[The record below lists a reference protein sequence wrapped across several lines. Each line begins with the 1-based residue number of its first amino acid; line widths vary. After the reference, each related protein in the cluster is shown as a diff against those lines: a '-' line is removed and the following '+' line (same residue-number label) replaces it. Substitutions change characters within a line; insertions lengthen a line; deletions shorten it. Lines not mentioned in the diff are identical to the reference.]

1 MSPETVGALGLLV
14 MLMLMALGMPIAFVM
29 VLIGFVGLSI
39 LTSPT
44 AALFMLS
51 DNYYFQFS
59 SYTMMVIPLF
69 VLMGEIA
76 FHSGMSKRIF
86 RTAHTWI
93 GFIPGGLAVATIGA
107 CAGFAAICG
116 SSTATAATMGTVAL
130 PEMKKHKY
138 DKAFSTGTVAA
149 GGTLGILIPPS
160 IVLIIYGTQTEL
172 SIGKLF
178 IAGVLPGIM
187 LSAIFVLGILI
198 MCWLKPALGV
208 AAQKTTFRQKMASLS
223 GTIEMLLLFCLVIG
237 GLLFGWFTP
246 TEAAG
251 IGAAG
256 AIVIAVVRRS
266 LDWTAFKAAL
276 IGTTR
281 TTAMVLMIMA
291 GAMMFSRFLTVS
303 TLPQNFAEW
312 VGNLNASPYVILVG
326 IMIVYIIGGC
336 LMDALSFLIITI
348 NIFYPIIVNAGFDPI
363 WFGVVIVI
371 LMETGAITPPVGL
384 NVYVIKG
391 ITDDVELQDI
401 FKGVFP
407 YLMMMFLGLLL
418 LTVFPQIALFLPGL
432 VK

>member
-1 MSPETVGALGLLV
+1 MSPEMVGATGILI
-14 MLMLMALGMPIAFVM
+14 MLALMALGMPIAFSM
-29 VLIGFVGLSI
+29 AIIGFAGLTQ
-39 LTSPT
+39 LTSLN

-59 SYTMMVIPLF
+59 SYTMLVIPLF

-76 FHSGMSKRIF
+76 FHSGMSRRIY
-86 RTAHTWI
+86 RTAHTWF

-130 PEMKKHKY
+130 PEMKKQNY

-178 IAGVLPGIM
+178 IAGMLPGLL
-187 LSAIFVLGILI
+187 LSGLFVLCILA
-198 MCWLKPALGV
+198 MCFFKPGLG
-208 AAQKTTFRQKMASLS
+208 AAAPKTSFKQKIASLS

-256 AIVIAVVRRS
+256 AMAIAMARRS
-266 LDWTAFKAAL
+266 LSWSDFKKAL
-276 IGTTR
+276 AGTTR
-281 TTAMVLMIMA
+281 TTAMVLLIMSSAMI
-291 GAMMFSRFLTVS
+291 FSRFLTVS
-303 TLPQNFAEW
+303 TLPQNFAQW
-312 VGNLNASPYVILVG
+312 VGGLNASPYVILVG
-326 IMIVYIIGGC
+326 IMAVYIVGGC

-348 NIFYPIIVNAGFDPI
+348 NIFYPIILDAGFDGV

-371 LMETGAITPPVGL
+371 LMEAGAITPPVGL

-391 ITDDVELQDI
+391 ISSDVELQDI
-401 FKGVFP
+401 FRGVFP
-407 YLMMMFLGLLL
+407 YLMMMMLGLLM
-418 LTVFPQIALFLPGL
+418 LTLFPQIALLLPGL
-432 VK
+432 VR

>member
-1 MSPETVGALGLLV
+1 MSPETVGALGLVV
-14 MLMLMALGMPIAFVM
+14 MLVLMGFGMPIAFAM
-29 VLIGFVGLSI
+29 VLIGFAGLSV
-39 LTSPT
+39 LTSPS

-59 SYTMMVIPLF
+59 SYTMLVIPLF

-130 PEMKKHKY
+130 PEMEKQNY

-178 IAGVLPGIM
+178 IAGMLPGLV
-187 LSAIFVLGILI
+187 LSALFVVGILV
-198 MCWLKPALGV
+198 MCTLKPSLG
-208 AAQKTTFRQKMASLS
+208 AAAPATSLREKFRALS
-223 GTIEMLLLFCLVIG
+223 GTVEMALLFCLVIG

-256 AIVIAVVRRS
+256 SILIAVVRRS
-266 LDWTAFKAAL
+266 LSWASFKAAL
-276 IGTTR
+276 LGTTR

-291 GAMMFSRFLTVS
+291 SAMIFSRFLTVS
-303 TLPQNFAEW
+303 TLPQNFAQW
-312 VGNLNASPYVILVG
+312 VGGLKASPYVILVG
-326 IMIVYIIGGC
+326 IMAVYIIGGC

-348 NIFYPIIVNAGFDPI
+348 NIFFPIIVNAGFDPI

-391 ITDDVELQDI
+391 IAQDVALQDI
-401 FKGVFP
+401 FRGVFP
-407 YLMMMFLGLLL
+407 YLMLMFLGLLI
-418 LTVFPQIALFLPGL
+418 LTVFPQLALYLPSL

>member
-1 MSPETVGALGLLV
+1 MSPETVGALGLVV
-14 MLMLMALGMPIAFVM
+14 MLVLMGFGMPIAFAM
-29 VLIGFVGLSI
+29 VLIGFAGLSV
-39 LTSPT
+39 LTSPS

-59 SYTMMVIPLF
+59 SYTMLVIPLF

-130 PEMKKHKY
+130 PEMEKQNY

-178 IAGVLPGIM
+178 IAGMLPGLV
-187 LSAIFVLGILI
+187 LSALFVVGILV
-198 MCWLKPALGV
+198 MCTLKPSLG
-208 AAQKTTFRQKMASLS
+208 AAAPATSLREKIGSLS
-223 GTIEMLLLFCLVIG
+223 GTVEMALLFCLVIG

-256 AIVIAVVRRS
+256 SIVIAMVRRS
-266 LDWTAFKAAL
+266 MSWASFKAAL
-276 IGTTR
+276 LGTTR

-291 GAMMFSRFLTVS
+291 SAMIFSRFLTVS
-303 TLPQNFAEW
+303 TLPQNFAQW
-312 VGNLNASPYVILVG
+312 VGGLDASPYAILVG
-326 IMIVYIIGGC
+326 IMAVYIIGGC

-348 NIFYPIIVNAGFDPI
+348 NIFFPIIVNAGFDPI

-391 ITDDVELQDI
+391 IVQDVALQDI
-401 FKGVFP
+401 FRGVFP
-407 YLMMMFLGLLL
+407 YLMLMFLGLLI
-418 LTVFPQIALFLPGL
+418 LTVFPQIALYLPGL